1 MKTREIYLVL
11 GSVFVVVA
19 VLFMLGVIKPPSS
32 NTEKETT
39 YVTTNRPW
47 YGPPH
52 GPPFRERVGIGGWPS
67 RHHNGQHHNGPHHNG
82 PHHGPHPGHSIPTHV
97 VL

>member
-47 YGPPH
+47 YGPP
-52 GPPFRERVGIGGWPS
+52 FRERVGIGGWPS
-67 RHHNGQHHNGPHHNG
+67 RHHNGPHHN
-82 PHHGPHPGHSIPTHV
+82 GPHPGHSIPTHV

>member
-32 NTEKETT
+32 NTENETT
-39 YVTTNRPW
+39 YITTNRPW
-47 YGPPH
+47 YGT
-52 GPPFRERVGIGGWPS
+52 PFRERVGIGGWPS
-67 RHHNGQHHNGPHHNG
+67 RHHNGSHN
-82 PHHGPHPGHSIPTHV
+82 GPHPGHSIPTHV

>member
-1 MKTREIYLVL
+1 MKTREINLVL
-11 GSVFVVVA
+11 GSVVVVVA
-19 VLFMLGVIKPPSS
+19 VLFMLGVIKLPSS
-32 NTEKETT
+32 KTENETT

-52 GPPFRERVGIGGWPS
+52 GPPFRERIGIGVWPS
-67 RHHNGQHHNGPHHNG
+67 RPHPGPHPGPHHG
-82 PHHGPHPGHSIPTHV
+82 PHPGPHPGHSIPTHV